1 MDFYAI
7 LDQVV
12 ELLRRR
18 GRVTYRAL
26 QLQFQL
32 DDAALE
38 VLRDELIKAQ
48 HVAVDE
54 QGDVLVWTGGPDTTA
69 ASVLPASQPGQPSAS
84 QDARAAPVAAPPAAP
99 RAPEAERRQ
108 LTVLFCDLVESTGLA
123 HQLDPEEL
131 REVVRAYQAAG
142 AEVVQRF
149 DGHIAQYLG
158 DGLLVYFGYPLAHE
172 DDAPRAVRTGL
183 GLLEG
188 LHALNAHLQRARGI
202 RLAVRV
208 GIHTGLVVVGEVG
221 GGARHEQLALGET
234 PNVAARL

>member
-84 QDARAAPVAAPPAAP
+84 QDARAPPPAATPRPRRFPHTQRGAAAPPACPSARRRATKRSRDRLRLVQEGRADRCTPGRRP
-99 RAPEAERRQ
+99 REGR
-108 LTVLFCDLVESTGLA
+108 
-123 HQLDPEEL
+123 
-131 REVVRAYQAAG
+131 
-142 AEVVQRF
+142 
-149 DGHIAQYLG
+149 LG
-158 DGLLVYFGYPLAHE
+158 KA
-172 DDAPRAVRTGL
+172 
-183 GLLEG
+183 
-188 LHALNAHLQRARGI
+188 
-202 RLAVRV
+202 
-208 GIHTGLVVVGEVG
+208 
-221 GGARHEQLALGET
+221 GGAPFPCAQEPVVSPCGVYIMLGGFCLLCS
-234 PNVAARL
+234 PGW